1 MQDGEV
7 LSASPDTI
15 IGYTRLEVG
24 GAPERRPWRC
34 AGMNLFRSEE
44 HARNW
49 REFDPQFTASLQ
61 PLAHWVELFSEDR
74 FRARGAPDYI
84 SRRAAGTL

>member
-1 MQDGEV
+1 
-7 LSASPDTI
+7 
-15 IGYTRLEVG
+15 
-24 GAPERRPWRC
+24 
-34 AGMNLFRSEE
+34 MNLFRSEE

-49 REFDPQFTASLQ
+49 REFDPKFSDNLL
-61 PLAHWVELFSEDR
+61 PLSHWVERFSAEM